1 MAYIWFLARHPE
13 IAVGLSP
20 PSFWIF
26 ELLFIVIGTE
36 ILAIWMVQLLPNV
49 IRVRV
54 CPAQVPLHV
63 PVRRISTLPGLR
75 GVLAGARNAFGRIDW
90 EIVLKD
96 ATVLSQ
102 FALVISGALLVSVI
116 SKHPETMT
124 SFAALSPLVIGG
136 GLLCVLIAFIA
147 SPTLLAHPARIVSA
161 SVFLAV
167 LFAFL
172 LMQPLLYAGAAALQP
187 IWQTALS
194 YFAGYLFGGASFV
207 STMLL
212 LAALY
217 ASAPVETGPVPQRLL
232 LAFAALFATY
242 LVVYFVF
249 TKLLHQR
256 RVFSSRFAVDGLP
269 QRSVSGAWAGGD
281 HRMRPQLLRQP

>member
-1 MAYIWFLARHPE
+1 MSGGLFWFLARHPE

-102 FALVISGALLVSVI
+102 FALV
-116 SKHPETMT
+116 
-124 SFAALSPLVIGG
+124 FR
-136 GLLCVLIAFIA
+136 
-147 SPTLLAHPARIVSA
+147 ARCSSA
-161 SVFLAV
+161 SF
-167 LFAFL
+167 
-172 LMQPLLYAGAAALQP
+172 PNIP
-187 IWQTALS
+187 
-194 YFAGYLFGGASFV
+194 
-207 STMLL
+207 
-212 LAALY
+212 
-217 ASAPVETGPVPQRLL
+217 
-232 LAFAALFATY
+232 
-242 LVVYFVF
+242 
-249 TKLLHQR
+249 R
-256 RVFSSRFAVDGLP
+256 R
-269 QRSVSGAWAGGD
+269 
-281 HRMRPQLLRQP
+281 